1 MENLCKMSVFMLR
14 ADIGQAP
21 ETDKL
26 QIFICALTR
35 YMYAWVTMAEPE
47 GRTAGVAKLLSSQVE
62 V

>member
-26 QIFICALTR
+26 QIFHLRTDKIHVC
-35 YMYAWVTMAEPE
+35 MGNH
-47 GRTAGVAKLLSSQVE
+47 GRTRRQDCWGGQIAVKPG
-62 V
+62 